1 MNKVNQLDVNMGEI
15 NSGDDTSPQVDE
27 ELVQDQENIVS
38 ENEIDVIV
46 ETIEEE
52 VDPLEQALARAE
64 KAEKEIAY
72 KEAEIQN
79 VRKRMMAEKA
89 TAIKY
94 GSMGLSRRMIG
105 VLDDFDRAIN
115 NLENDSSIADGFTLV
130 RKKFWA
136 ELESEGL
143 VSVGN
148 VSDLFDPSKMEAI
161 ATIPASDE
169 YPTNTVVEVLEK
181 GYMFK
186 ERVLQAAKVVV
197 SS

>member
-1 MNKVNQLDVNMGEI
+1 MGEI

-52 VDPLEQALARAE
+52 VDSLEQALARAE

-79 VRKRMMAEKA
+79 VRKRMLAEKA

>member
-1 MNKVNQLDVNMGEI
+1 MNKVNQLDVSMGEI
-15 NSGDDTSPQVDE
+15 NSGEDTSPQVDD
-27 ELVQDQENIVS
+27 ELQDKENVTS
-38 ENEIDVIV
+38 ENEVDVIV
-46 ETIEEE
+46 ETIQDE
-52 VDPLEQALARAE
+52 VDPFEQALARAE

-115 NLENDSSIADGFTLV
+115 NLENDSSISEGFTLV

-148 VSDLFDPSKMEAI
+148 VGDIFDPSKMEAI

>member
-27 ELVQDQENIVS
+27 ELVQDEENFVS

-115 NLENDSSIADGFTLV
+115 NLENDSW
-130 RKKFWA
+130 KKI
-136 ELESEGL
+136 
-143 VSVGN
+143 
-148 VSDLFDPSKMEAI
+148 KI
-161 ATIPASDE
+161 
-169 YPTNTVVEVLEK
+169 
-181 GYMFK
+181 
-186 ERVLQAAKVVV
+186 VLQDSCQNMFEHNYRFYLYSYRGAKRPL
-197 SS
+197 

>member
-1 MNKVNQLDVNMGEI
+1 MNKVNQLGAGMGEI
-15 NSGDDTSPQVDE
+15 NSDEDTSSQVDH
-27 ELVQDQENIVS
+27 ELVQDKENVTLD
-38 ENEIDVIV
+38 EVDVVV
-46 ETIEEE
+46 ETIQEEA
-52 VDPLEQALARAE
+52 DPLEQALARAE

-105 VLDDFDRAIN
+105 VLEDFDRAIN
-115 NLENDSSIADGFTLV
+115 NFENDSSISEGFTLV

-148 VSDLFDPSKMEAI
+148 VGDIFDPSKMEAI
-161 ATIPASDE
+161 ATIPSSDE